1 VPVRLG
7 QEIQALSRAAG
18 LIAEP
23 APIHVV
29 AGVLRDRD
37 GRVLVAQRPA
47 GKHLAGFWEFPGGK
61 CEPREAAIDAL
72 RRELHE
78 EIGILVESAQP
89 LIAVPHSYPEKRIVL
104 DVWNVEAYS
113 GVPHARETQALRWIE
128 VDELVHLPMP
138 QADVPVVA
146 ALRLPDRY
154 LITPPFDPSQRI
166 ALLDGVERAC
176 ASGLRLIQLRQPHWP
191 RDVLAET
198 ALRAVDICRRHGARL
213 LLNADWQSAIAL
225 GLDGAHLP
233 AAIARQ
239 LDARPFSA
247 ERWLAV
253 SCHDAAELDH
263 ARRIGADFVTLS
275 PVAATPSHPAGAPL
289 GWPRFAELVRDA
301 GMPVYA
307 LGGMGIADIRKAR
320 ASGGQG
326 IAAISA
332 LWS

>member
-1 VPVRLG
+1 MSVRIG

-18 LIAEP
+18 LIADP

-78 EIGILVESAQP
+78 EIGIRVESAQP
-89 LIAVPHSYPEKRIVL
+89 LIAVPHTYPEKRIVL
-104 DVWNVEAYS
+104 DVWNVETYT
-113 GVPHARETQALRWIE
+113 GVPHARETQALRWIG

-154 LITPPFDPSQRI
+154 LITPPFDPSQQVT
-166 ALLDGVERAC
+166 LLDGIERAC
-176 ASGLRLIQLRQPHWP
+176 ASGIRLLQLRQPHWS
-191 RDVLAET
+191 REALSET
-198 ALRAVDICRRHGARL
+198 ALLAVDICKRHGARL

-253 SCHDAAELDH
+253 SCHDAAELEH
-263 ARRIGADFVTLS
+263 AARIGADFVTLS
-275 PVAATPSHPAGAPL
+275 PVAATPSHPADTPL
-289 GWPRFAELVRDA
+289 GWARFAELVRHV
-301 GMPVYA
+301 GIPVYA
-307 LGGMGIADIRKAR
+307 LGGMGSADIRAAR

-326 IAAISA
+326 IAAMRA
-332 LWS
+332 FWA